1 MRFLDYSIWFGSIAL
16 ELLLLFR
23 AFRTKLR
30 FRYPIFFS
38 YILFVLTQSFLRF
51 TVNLYRPHLY
61 GYVYWTTEFVG
72 VVIGCAVVFEIYR
85 VGLASYPGTARMARV
100 LLVILFLVAVA
111 KALVNVSNDPRSW
124 AEATIIDIEQ
134 AVRTVQALAIAALVG
149 LFLSYAIPFG
159 RNLKGILLGYGLF
172 IGASVLWF
180 TFAQARGDR
189 FEYFW
194 SYLNPAS
201 YDFAL
206 CLWAVYLW
214 SPQAQPIPAS
224 HVRLEEQ
231 YQRVAARTRHRL
243 QAARGY
249 LDKVIDP

>member
-1 MRFLDYSIWFGSIAL
+1 MRILDYSIWSGSIAL
-16 ELLLLFR
+16 EIVLLLR
-23 AFRTKLR
+23 AFRTRLR
-30 FRYPIFFS
+30 FRYPIFYT
-38 YILFVLTQSFLRF
+38 YILFVLMQSLLRL
-51 TVNLYRPHLY
+51 TVNLYRPGLY
-61 GYVYWTTEFVG
+61 SYAYWTTEFVG

-100 LLVILFLVAVA
+100 LLAILFLIAVA
-111 KALVNVSNDPRSW
+111 KALADISNDPRSW
-124 AEATIIDIEQ
+124 AEATTIDIER

-172 IGASVLWF
+172 IGASVMWF
-180 TFAQARGDR
+180 TFAHAGGDR
-189 FEYFW
+189 FRDFW

-206 CLWAVYLW
+206 GLWAVYLW
-214 SPQAQPIPAS
+214 SPQVQPEPLS

-231 YQRVAARTRHRL
+231 YQRVAARTHRRL
-243 QAARGY
+243 QTARGY
-249 LDKVIDP
+249 LGKVIDP